1 MVYLIEKSLLKKQKK
16 KQTVIKLIDMKE
28 IKRISLIVILTVIV
42 GFSIVSQISQ
52 EKELIIGT
60 WISVEDPEWKWV
72 FTKEGKCFDYY
83 NNELS
88 VVYNY
93 SIETTSPQCEQEVS
107 VGELFSYLV
116 LINTK
121 DTNDKSC
128 YEIFSLDEKTLQIRY
143 FNTSSF
149 IYMNKQNQETPN
161 QVTVIHIEVEGLFQ
175 LTGKYNYQEFTTF
188 YQKNYDNT
196 KDFVLNPEL
205 IASNKELSVLSALWF
220 YKKKVLDKITVDD
233 DTSVEKVTYKI
244 NGGQQGLSHRKK
256 LTEKAKKEIECD

>member
-1 MVYLIEKSLLKKQKK
+1 
-16 KQTVIKLIDMKE
+16 MKE

-52 EKELIIGT
+52 EKELIVGT

-149 IYMNKQNQETPN
+149 IYMNKQN
-161 QVTVIHIEVEGLFQ
+161 
-175 LTGKYNYQEFTTF
+175 
-188 YQKNYDNT
+188 
-196 KDFVLNPEL
+196 
-205 IASNKELSVLSALWF
+205 
-220 YKKKVLDKITVDD
+220 
-233 DTSVEKVTYKI
+233 
-244 NGGQQGLSHRKK
+244 
-256 LTEKAKKEIECD
+256 